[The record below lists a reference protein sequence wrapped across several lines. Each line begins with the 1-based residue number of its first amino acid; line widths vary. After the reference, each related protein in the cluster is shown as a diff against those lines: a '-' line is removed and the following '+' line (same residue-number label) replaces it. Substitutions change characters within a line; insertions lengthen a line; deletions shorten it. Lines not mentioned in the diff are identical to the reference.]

1 MKFSDLQGDQLDLH
15 QLSELKGG
23 ATALTVGCTD
33 NICTSAMESL
43 AGSLCK
49 DAVCSSHAA

>member
-23 ATALTVGCTD
+23 TVALTVGCTD
-33 NICTSAMESL
+33 HICNSAMESI